1 MTVKCCVCTK
11 IRIDN
16 QWLDSEVKS
25 DELVSHSYCPVCLN
39 VALAE
44 LTAHSQS
51 TTTTAM
57 HQHTAQALRP

>member
-25 DELVSHSYCPVCLN
+25 DELVSHSYCPVCLD

-44 LTAHSQS
+44 LTAHGQASGA
-51 TTTTAM
+51 TTM
-57 HQHTAQALRP
+57 HKHTHQALSA